1 MLLPLHTNQPVNSL
15 RCIFRL
21 GHKVSGLG
29 GFHTKGRAFPN
40 VYWVE
45 QTVKGIKVDVLCRDG
60 SLLRSPGPE
69 SDVANPSPP
78 LESAQSPCS
87 CPYGRSSWANPSPES
102 PKKPSLSVYT
112 LSGSIN
118 VYGLEQAT

>member
-1 MLLPLHTNQPVNSL
+1 MNSL

-69 SDVANPSPP
+69 SDVANPSLPP
-78 LESAQSPCS
+78 PQSLHRVPAAAPTVALHGPIQVLS
-87 CPYGRSSWANPSPES
+87 LPRS
-102 PKKPSLSVYT
+102 LH
-112 LSGSIN
+112 
-118 VYGLEQAT
+118 

>member
-1 MLLPLHTNQPVNSL
+1 MNSL

-69 SDVANPSPP
+69 SDVANPPPQVCTESLQLPLRSPFMG
-78 LESAQSPCS
+78 QSKS
-87 CPYGRSSWANPSPES
+87 
-102 PKKPSLSVYT
+102 
-112 LSGSIN
+112 
-118 VYGLEQAT
+118 